1 MEETL
6 EAWFIREILAHE
18 EALVRYLSRHWP
30 KQDEILDLRQET
42 YIRVYETAHVSRPL
56 TPRAFLFTTA
66 RNLLVDRIRR
76 KRIVSIDAV
85 GDLESLN
92 VLVDEISPEHRLD
105 ARQELRRLTQAFDDL
120 PPRCREAVWMRRVD
134 ELPQKEIATRLGITE
149 KVVEKHITLGMRRLV
164 DAMFGSKPGDTR
176 ESARRTVDKEKKGHG
191 KP

>member
-1 MEETL
+1 VDETL
-6 EAWFIREILAHE
+6 ETWFIREILAHE

-30 KQDEILDLRQET
+30 KQDEILDLRQEI
-42 YIRVYETAHVSRPL
+42 YIRVYETAGVTRPL

-92 VLVDEISPEHRLD
+92 VLVDEISPEHRLH

-120 PPRCREAVWMRRVD
+120 PPKCREAVWMRRVD
-134 ELPQKEIATRLGITE
+134 ELSHKEIAARMGITE

-164 DAMFGSKPGDTR
+164 DAMFGGKQG
-176 ESARRTVDKEKKGHG
+176 SAKEGAAKDLAKENGHG

>member
-1 MEETL
+1 MDEAL
-6 EAWFIREILAHE
+6 EAWFIREIVAHE

-30 KQDEILDLRQET
+30 KQNEIFDLRQEV
-42 YIRVYETAHVSRPL
+42 YVRVYETARVARPL

-66 RNLLVDRIRR
+66 RNLLVDRVRR
-76 KRIVSIDAV
+76 QRIVSIDAV
-85 GDLESLN
+85 GDLEALN
-92 VLVDEISPEHRLD
+92 VLVDELSPERQLH

-134 ELPQKEIATRLGITE
+134 ELPQKEIAARLGITE

-164 DAMFGSKPGDTR
+164 DAMFGSKRSDDRDGA
-176 ESARRTVDKEKKGHG
+176 ARNPDKERNHA